1 MLNEIERMKLHPES
15 QICHCK
21 QRKLRLMHT
30 GKVLWKQYNIRNGGD
45 KKQNIAECHYY
56 KFIALSTR
64 IKPKGQTD
72 SSNLSKVRLLIRSL
86 H

>member
-1 MLNEIERMKLHPES
+1 
-15 QICHCK
+15 
-21 QRKLRLMHT
+21 MHT
-30 GKVLWKQYNIRNGGD
+30 GKLGKVLGSACGSNTNNIRNGRD
-45 KKQNIAECHYY
+45 KNQNIAECHYY

-72 SSNLSKVRLLIRSL
+72 YLKQSKVRLLIWSL